1 MNFLFIILIIIF
13 CIYIF
18 RNSLILR
25 IYQLPII
32 RKSWQLPENSSSEF
46 SINKENKKP
55 VVVCCGDS
63 ITHGHIGYD
72 WVGSLRK
79 KDKTKLFIN
88 AGINADLTW
97 NLNQRVKDIIKHNPD
112 YITILIGTNDAIG
125 SQPIKQIQ
133 QYYIQTKGLPKK
145 PSIEWF
151 EEQMD
156 ELVSTLTNKTNARIS
171 LITLP
176 FLGEQKDS
184 EIIQVVK
191 NHNRIIRDISNKY
204 GTTLL
209 DFFKKFDSIIIDNN
223 SIPYSTSEL
232 RRLRGLRAVTLHYV
246 FNWTWKDIGK
256 KYNLK
261 LLCDHIHLNE
271 DGGQILEEMVKDFL
285 KK

>member
-223 SIPYSTSEL
+223 SIPYTTSEL
-232 RRLRGLRAVTLHYV
+232 RRLRGLRAVILHYV

-285 KK
+285 QK

>member
-1 MNFLFIILIIIF
+1 MNFLFIILITIF

-125 SQPIKQIQ
+125 SQPVKQIQ

-151 EEQMD
+151 EEQLD
-156 ELVSTLTNKTNARIS
+156 ELVSILTNKTNARIS

-191 NHNRIIRDISNKY
+191 DHNRIIRDISNKY

-223 SIPYSTSEL
+223 SIPYTTSEL
-232 RRLRGLRAVTLHYV
+232 RRLRGLRAVILHYV
-246 FNWTWKDIGK
+246 FNWTWKDIGR

-285 KK
+285 QK